1 MKKLNKFLFGQT
13 KNNYYLQTTNNFCLQ
28 KSFSLVMGHNHSIHL
43 LRVWTW
49 DHSNRFFG
57 RSTYFIILLCG
68 FLKSRS
74 TNQSPDAWPDSL
86 DLGSLKF
93 INIRQIYIFYLLCGF
108 HNRRT
113 GIVLPMHETPFNV
126 TMFSK
131 PKHISSADKG
141 ILGLSTDCFSDIL
154 ITPAHELLE
163 TPQQQTV

>member
-49 DHSNRFFG
+49 DHSNRFSG

-93 INIRQIYIFYLLCGF
+93 INISVDLHILFIMWLSQSP
-108 HNRRT
+108 NRDRPPYARDSVQCDN
-113 GIVLPMHETPFNV
+113 VLKTE
-126 TMFSK
+126 
-131 PKHISSADKG
+131 
-141 ILGLSTDCFSDIL
+141 
-154 ITPAHELLE
+154 AHLFCR
-163 TPQQQTV
+163 